1 MKKFLKFDEEKNRLE
16 LLPTEAIFAIGKV
29 LTHGA
34 KKYEDNN
41 WRKGSEWHRY
51 YGALQRHLNAWW
63 SGENKDKETRLS
75 HLAHAGCC
83 LMFLITYE
91 IRGLGKDDRPK

>member
-1 MKKFLKFDEEKNRLE
+1 LI
-16 LLPTEAIFAIGKV
+16 PTEAIFEIGKV
-29 LTHGA
+29 LTYGSR
-34 KKYEDNN
+34 KYDDNN
-41 WRKGSEWHRY
+41 WRKGTDWNRY

-63 SGENKDKETRLS
+63 GGENKDKETGYS

-91 IRGLGKDDRPK
+91 IRGIGKDNRPK